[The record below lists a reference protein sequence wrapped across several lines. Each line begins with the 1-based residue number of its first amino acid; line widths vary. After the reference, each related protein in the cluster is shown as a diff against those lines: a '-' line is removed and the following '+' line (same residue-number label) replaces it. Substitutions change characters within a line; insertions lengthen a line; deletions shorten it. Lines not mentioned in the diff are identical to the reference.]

1 MRKSSAFILAALAAG
16 LTLSLV
22 FFPDAS
28 LEAAKQGLELFLTVV
43 FPSLLPFFILSE
55 VMLGLGVVHFIG
67 VLFEPLMRPLFNV
80 PGEGAFALS
89 MGLAAGYPMDAVI
102 TSRFRKMDLCNRVE
116 GERLLAFTNTADPLF
131 IFGAVAVGMFGLPA
145 LGGVLALA
153 HYLSALSVGLVFR
166 FYSRRTPPS
175 GRDRPRSG
183 HIVVRAGRELLKA
196 RREDGRP
203 LGRLVGD
210 AVNDSVRTL
219 LMICGFIMLFSAFVA
234 IADKVGL
241 ASWLGWP
248 FRLVFRALGLH
259 PSLVDSAIAGLF
271 EIDLGTVAASRAAAP
286 FVQKALMAS
295 AVIAWS
301 GLSVHGQVA
310 SVITGTDIRM
320 GPYFLARLVHAVFA
334 AVYTLVLVP
343 LMLGPAA
350 AAALGGAVAGAVP
363 PGTGAAGASGSA
375 AATLLHGLSVFGWN
389 LGKSTLLALAVP
401 LGTALA
407 GALAGLAGRPG
418 LKIVGVG
425 LRAGP
430 GGVARRRDPRR
441 FRSGL

>member
-1 MRKSSAFILAALAAG
+1 MRKAPTFIMAGLAAA

-22 FFPDAS
+22 FFPDAA
-28 LEAAKQGLELFLTVV
+28 LEAAKSGLNLFLTVV
-43 FPSLLPFFILSE
+43 FPSLLPFFVLSE

-102 TSRFRKMDLCNRVE
+102 AARFRKMGLCNRVE

-131 IFGAVAVGMFGLPA
+131 VFGAVAVGMFAMPA

-153 HYLSALSVGLVFR
+153 HYLSALSVGLIFR

-175 GRDRPRSG
+175 GEDRPRVG
-183 HIVVRAGRELLKA
+183 HVVVRAGQALLKA
-196 RREDGRP
+196 REEDGRP
-203 LGRLVGD
+203 LGKLMGD

-234 IADKVGL
+234 IAGKTGV
-241 ASWLGWP
+241 ARWVSAP
-248 FRLVFRALGLH
+248 FLLLFRGLGLE
-259 PSLVDSAIAGLF
+259 PALVDSVVAGFF
-271 EIDLGTVAASRAAAP
+271 EIDLGTVAASQAAAP

-320 GPYFLARLVHAVFA
+320 APYELARVLHAILAALYTYFL
-334 AVYTLVLVP
+334 VP
-343 LMLGPAA
+343 VMLGPAP
-350 AAALGGAVAGAVP
+350 AALLPGPVPTIGGGAAFSWA
-363 PGTGAAGASGSA
+363 
-375 AATLLHGLSVFGWN
+375 
-389 LGKSTLLALAVP
+389 LGRSLLLAVGVP
-401 LGTALA
+401 VGLALA
-407 GALAGLAGRPG
+407 GAVAAVFVAPL
-418 LKIVGVG
+418 V
-425 LRAGP
+425 RAGARTEARP
-430 GGVARRRDPRR
+430 RRRSVGSRR
-441 FRSGL
+441 QGAERLHR

>member
-1 MRKSSAFILAALAAG
+1 MRRLPAFIIAVLAAG

-28 LEAAKQGLELFLTVV
+28 LQAAKSGLNLFLTVV

-67 VLFEPLMRPLFNV
+67 ILFEPLMRPLFNV
-80 PGEGAFALS
+80 PGEGAFAMS

-102 TSRFRKMDLCNRVE
+102 TSRFRKMNLCNRVE

-131 IFGAVAVGMFGLPA
+131 IFGAVAVGMFAMPA

-153 HYLSALSVGLVFR
+153 HYLSAVTVGLVFR

-175 GRDRPRSG
+175 GEDRPRTG
-183 HIVVRAGRELLKA
+183 HIVVRAGRALLKA
-196 RREDGRP
+196 REDDGRP

-210 AVNDSVRTL
+210 SVNDSVKTL

-234 IADKVGL
+234 IAGKTGL
-241 ASWLGWP
+241 ARWLGWP
-248 FRLVFRALGLH
+248 FEVAFRAFGLA
-259 PSLVDSAIAGLF
+259 PSLVNSAVSGIF
-271 EIDLGTVAASRAAAP
+271 EIDLGTVAASQAAAP

-320 GPYFLARLVHAVFA
+320 GPYILARLVHAVVA
-334 AVYTLVLVP
+334 ALYTLLLVP
-343 LMLGPAA
+343 LMLGPWPIATLPPGGPALSGLGLFGWVLGRSALLAA
-350 AAALGGAVAGAVP
+350 AMPLALA
-363 PGTGAAGASGSA
+363 AAGA
-375 AATLLHGLSVFGWN
+375 L
-389 LGKSTLLALAVP
+389 
-401 LGTALA
+401 
-407 GALAGLAGRPG
+407 GALFQSQIRVVTTAA
-418 LKIVGVG
+418 
-425 LRAGP
+425 RAP
-430 GGVARRRDPRR
+430 RRRPSR
-441 FRSGL
+441 